1 MIMGLGLFTLGGLA
15 AAVLYTIHHIVAK
28 TGLFLTGGLIEHA
41 GGSSRLTRLGGMV
54 RTAPVLAVL
63 FLVPALSL
71 IGLPPF
77 SGFVAKFA
85 LVDAASARSSY
96 AVMGV
101 ALVVSLLTMYSL
113 MKIWISVFWSPAIE
127 PLPEGSVAPHDGEPL
142 GGPLLMVV
150 PTAVLA
156 LLTIAI
162 GLAAGPLY
170 DLSLR
175 AAADLLDPSAYVAVV
190 TG

>member
-1 MIMGLGLFTLGGLA
+1 
-15 AAVLYTIHHIVAK
+15 
-28 TGLFLTGGLIEHA
+28 
-41 GGSSRLTRLGGMV
+41 
-54 RTAPVLAVL
+54 
-63 FLVPALSL
+63 
-71 IGLPPF
+71 
-77 SGFVAKFA
+77 
-85 LVDAASARSSY
+85 
-96 AVMGV
+96 
-101 ALVVSLLTMYSL
+101 
-113 MKIWISVFWSPAIE
+113 
-127 PLPEGSVAPHDGEPL
+127 
-142 GGPLLMVV
+142 MVV